1 MKPLR
6 FRMGQKILVNTQLP
20 ERVLVIFSGKVRL
33 VGIEPNTNKPVS
45 LQILESGAILGWISL
60 LRDIPCETALA
71 SEETICFFLPA
82 ADFHDLL
89 HQHPAVAAVFATPHR
104 SEIFDLIARYFQH
117 QNIVLPKGR
126 TLSQLS
132 ERVWQDAI
140 ITHELPESLTTERFW
155 FDTQATANLGIPLR
169 LDSRSNP
176 HNSQPTSHTP
186 HPQRLIGLSAHLLNV
201 AEAIDDTWAET
212 TATSAVLVEYAPEL
226 DLQITNTDFTVPPSQ
241 IAIAYS
247 DGKFPAVKGEGV
259 REGILACFQMISLY
273 LGIKYR
279 RETVQRIVDL
289 QLERNNRT
297 SLQLCAAIAEV
308 LGLMGRLMDI
318 PANQIC
324 RIKNPAIIAWEDSF
338 AVIYQVNDKEVV
350 LGTPQTG
357 VEKIKLD
364 RFIALLEGG
373 ARGVGGRVWGVG
385 KQPRPN
391 TLGLD
396 ETSAPTPHTPHPTP
410 TQQGNGEASIQVL
423 LLLET
428 KNVQR
433 QKFDLAWFIPYL
445 KPESKVLVEVLIA
458 SFFVQ
463 ILGLANPLLVQV
475 IIDRVLG
482 QNSAPTLAIFGILLI
497 VVALFENILTS
508 IRTIAFANATNR
520 IDLNLAAKI
529 IDHLFH
535 LPLSYFD
542 RRAVGEL
549 STRIAEI
556 DKIRQFFTSTALS
569 TILDA
574 VFSVMYV
581 GVMLLYSPFLT
592 AVALST
598 LPLFVLL
605 SLIVS
610 PIVRRQLRIK
620 AECNAQNQS
629 YLVEALGGIYTVK
642 AQSMERRS
650 RNQWQTFYDRY
661 VAASFNSIITYTLAG
676 STSNFL
682 NQLSSVLVLWV
693 GASLVLD
700 SKLTLGQLIAFRIIA
715 GYVTGPLLR
724 LLTIWQN
731 FQETA
736 LSIERL
742 SDIVDSPLEVEEENR
757 FNIPM
762 PLIQGKVVYE
772 DLTFQFTS
780 HGRPQLNRI
789 NLTFEAGS
797 FVGIVGQSGS
807 GKSTLMKMLPRL
819 YDPTQGR
826 ITIDKYDIAKVE
838 LYSLREQIGIV
849 SQDPLLFEGT
859 VQENIA
865 INYPDATTEE
875 IINAAKIAVAHDFIM
890 SLPNGYNTRVGER
903 GSNLSGGQKQRLA
916 IARTIL
922 QRPRLLILD
931 EATSALDY
939 DTERQVCNNLVQNF
953 RGITIF
959 CITHRLRTVQ
969 SADRILVMDKGI
981 VAEVG
986 THAELTEQK
995 GLYYC
1000 LSHEQAATT
1009 DSN

>member
-1 MKPLR
+1 MLEQQTLTPTDIQTFLEHISPFDRLSPTDLQHWVGKMKPLR
-6 FRMGQKILVNTQLP
+6 FRMGQKILINSQLP
-20 ERVLVIFSGKVRL
+20 NHLLVIYSGKVRL
-33 VGIEPNTNKPVS
+33 VGIEPSTSKPVS
-45 LQILESGAILGWISL
+45 LEVSEPGALLGGISL
-60 LRDIPCETALA
+60 LRHIPCETALA
-71 SEETICFFLPA
+71 SEETVCFVLPA
-82 ADFHDLL
+82 NDFNDLIDR
-89 HQHPAVAAVFATPHR
+89 HPELTEFFDIPHK
-104 SEIFDLIARYFQH
+104 SEVFDLITHYFQH
-117 QNIVLPKGR
+117 QNLALPKGKA
-126 TLSQLS
+126 LAQLT
-132 ERVWQDAI
+132 ERVWQDAVH
-140 ITHELPESLTTERFW
+140 TRSLPNSLVTERFW
-155 FDTQATANLGIPLR
+155 FDSLVPVPEFGTPIH
-169 LDSRSNP
+169 LDRP
-176 HNSQPTSHTP
+176 APIVLP
-186 HPQRLIGLSAHLLNV
+186 ARLIGLSADLLNV
-201 AEAIDDTWAET
+201 IDAFDDKWSE
-212 TATSAVLVEYAPEL
+212 TSAVSAILVDYAPEL
-226 DLQITNTDFTVPPSQ
+226 DFQITNSEFATPPSQ
-241 IAIAYS
+241 IAITYS
-247 DGKFPAVKGEGV
+247 DGKFPAVLGEGV
-259 REGILACFQMISLY
+259 REGILACFQMVSLY

-279 RETVQRIVDL
+279 RETVQRLIDM
-289 QLERNNRT
+289 QLERNNRAT
-297 SLQLCAAIAEV
+297 LQLCAAIAEV
-308 LGLMGRLMDI
+308 LGLMGRMMDI
-318 PANQIC
+318 PANQIS

-338 AVIYQVNDKEVV
+338 AVIYQVNDREVV
-350 LGTPQTG
+350 LGTPQAG
-357 VEKIKLD
+357 VEKIKID
-364 RFIALLEGG
+364 RFISLLGD
-373 ARGVGGRVWGVG
+373 A
-385 KQPRPN
+385 Q
-391 TLGLD
+391 
-396 ETSAPTPHTPHPTP
+396 TSV
-410 TQQGNGEASIQVL
+410 QVL

-428 KNVQR
+428 KNIQR

-463 ILGLANPLLVQV
+463 LLGLANPLLVQV

-549 STRIAEI
+549 STRIVEI
-556 DKIRQFFTSTALS
+556 DKIRQFFTSTALT

-574 VFSVMYV
+574 VFSVMYI

-605 SLIVS
+605 SFIVS

-629 YLVEALGGIYTVK
+629 YLVEALSGIYTVK

-650 RNQWQTFYDRY
+650 RNQWQSFYDRY
-661 VAASFNSIITYTLAG
+661 VAASFNSVITYTLAG
-676 STSNFL
+676 SSSNFL
-682 NQLSSVLVLWV
+682 NQVSSILVLWV

-772 DLTFQFTS
+772 DLVFQFTS

-819 YDPTQGR
+819 YDPNGGR
-826 ITIDKYDIAKVE
+826 ITIDNYDIAKVE

-939 DTERQVCNNLVQNF
+939 DTERQVCNNLVHNF

-959 CITHRLRTVQ
+959 CITHRLRTVK

-986 THAELTEQK
+986 THAELTQQK
-995 GLYYC
+995 GIYYC

>member
-1 MKPLR
+1 MLEQTQQTLTPTDIQVFLKHIAPFDRLSPTDLQFWVGKMKPLR
-6 FRMGQKILVNTQLP
+6 FRMGQKILINSQLP
-20 ERVLVIFSGKVRL
+20 NHLLVIYSGKVRL
-33 VGIEPNTNKPVS
+33 IGIEPNTSKPVS
-45 LQILESGAILGWISL
+45 LEVLEPGTLLGAISL
-60 LRDIPCETALA
+60 IRNIPCETALA
-71 SEETICFFLPA
+71 SEETVCFVLPA
-82 ADFHDLL
+82 ADFHDAIER
-89 HQHPAVAAVFATPHR
+89 HPDLAALFDTPHR
-104 SEIFDLIARYFQH
+104 SEVFDLITRYFQH
-117 QNIVLPKGR
+117 QNLVLPKGKA
-126 TLSQLS
+126 LAQLT
-132 ERVWQDAI
+132 ERVWQDAV
-140 ITHELPESLTTERFW
+140 HARSLPNSLATERFW
-155 FDTQATANLGIPLR
+155 FDSLVPALEFGTPIH
-169 LDSRSNP
+169 LDCP
-176 HNSQPTSHTP
+176 APIVLP
-186 HPQRLIGLSAHLLNV
+186 ARLIGLSAHLLN
-201 AEAIDDTWAET
+201 ATDAFDDTWSE
-212 TATSAVLVEYAPEL
+212 TSAASAIFVDYAPEL
-226 DLQITNTDFTVPPSQ
+226 DFQVTNSEFATPPSQ
-241 IAIAYS
+241 LAVAYS
-247 DGKFPAVKGEGV
+247 DGKYPAVLGEGV

-279 RETVQRIVDL
+279 RETVQRIVDM
-289 QLERNNRT
+289 QLERNNRAT
-297 SLQLCAAIAEV
+297 LQLCAAIAEV

-324 RIKNPAIIAWEDSF
+324 RIKNPAMIAWEDSF
-338 AVIYQVNDKEVV
+338 AVIYQVNDKEIV

-357 VEKIKLD
+357 VEKIKIE
-364 RFIALLEGG
+364 RFISLLGD
-373 ARGVGGRVWGVG
+373 A
-385 KQPRPN
+385 Q
-391 TLGLD
+391 T
-396 ETSAPTPHTPHPTP
+396 
-410 TQQGNGEASIQVL
+410 SIQVL

-428 KNVQR
+428 KNIQR

-463 ILGLANPLLVQV
+463 LLGLANPLLVQV

-549 STRIAEI
+549 STRIVEI
-556 DKIRQFFTSTALS
+556 DKIRQFFTSTALT

-574 VFSVMYV
+574 VFSVMYI

-598 LPLFVLL
+598 LPLFVIL
-605 SLIVS
+605 SFIVS
-610 PIVRRQLRIK
+610 PIVRRQLRVK

-629 YLVEALGGIYTVK
+629 YLVEALSGIYTVK

-682 NQLSSVLVLWV
+682 NQLSSVLVLWM

-797 FVGIVGQSGS
+797 FIGIVGQSGS
-807 GKSTLMKMLPRL
+807 GKSTLMKLLPRL

-826 ITIDKYDIAKVE
+826 ITIDNYDIAKVE

-859 VQENIA
+859 VQDNIG

-969 SADRILVMDKGI
+969 NADRILVMDKGI

-986 THAELTEQK
+986 THAELTAQK

-1000 LSHEQAATT
+1000 LSHEQAAST

>member
-1 MKPLR
+1 MSDQQSLTQADIQAFLERIAPFDRLSLTDLQLWIGKLKLLR
-6 FRMGQKILVNTQLP
+6 FRMGQKILLHTQLP
-20 ERVLVIFSGKVRL
+20 DRVLVIYSGKVRL
-33 VGIEPNTNKPVS
+33 IGVESSTSKPVS
-45 LQILESGAILGWISL
+45 LQVLEPGALLGGIGL
-60 LRDIPCETALA
+60 IRNMPCETALA
-71 SEETICFFLPA
+71 SEETVCFVLPA
-82 ADFHDLL
+82 SDFNDLIER
-89 HQHPAVAAVFATPHR
+89 HPDITKVFDTPHR
-104 SEIFDLIARYFQH
+104 AEVFDLITHHFQH
-117 QNIVLPKGR
+117 QNLVLPKGKA
-126 TLSQLS
+126 LAQLTD
-132 ERVWQDAI
+132 RVWQDAI
-140 ITHELPESLTTERFW
+140 HARSLPNSLATERFW
-155 FDTQATANLGIPLR
+155 FDSLAPIPEFGTPIR
-169 LDSRSNP
+169 LDRP
-176 HNSQPTSHTP
+176 APIILP
-186 HPQRLIGLSAHLLNV
+186 ARLIGLSAHLLNV
-201 AEAIDDTWAET
+201 TDAFDDTWSE
-212 TATSAVLVEYAPEL
+212 TSAISAIFVDYAPEL
-226 DLQITNTDFTVPPSQ
+226 DFQVTNSEFAIPPSQ
-241 IAIAYS
+241 IAVAYS
-247 DGKFPAVKGEGV
+247 DGKFPSVRATGV
-259 REGILACFQMISLY
+259 RDSILACFQMLSLY

-279 RETVQRIVDL
+279 RETVQRLVDL
-289 QLERNNRT
+289 QLSRNNQV

-308 LGLMGRLMDI
+308 LGLMGRTMDM
-318 PANQIC
+318 PATQIC

-338 AVIYQVNDKEVV
+338 AVIYQVNEREIV
-350 LGTPQTG
+350 LGTPQAG
-357 VEKIKLD
+357 VEKLKFE
-364 RFIALLEGG
+364 RFVAMMG
-373 ARGVGGRVWGVG
+373 
-385 KQPRPN
+385 
-391 TLGLD
+391 D
-396 ETSAPTPHTPHPTP
+396 TPV
-410 TQQGNGEASIQVL
+410 QVL
-423 LLLET
+423 LLQET
-428 KNVQR
+428 KNIQR
-433 QKFDLAWFIPYL
+433 QKFDLAWFIPFL

-482 QNSAPTLAIFGILLI
+482 QNSAPTLAIFGVLLI

-520 IDLNLAAKI
+520 IDLALAAKI

-556 DKIRQFFTSTALS
+556 DKIRQFFTSTALT

-574 VFSVMYV
+574 VFSVMYI

-605 SLIVS
+605 SFVVS
-610 PIVRRQLRIK
+610 PIVRRQLRTK

-661 VAASFNSIITYTLAG
+661 VAASFNSTITYTLAG
-676 STSNFL
+676 SSSNFL
-682 NQLSSVLVLWV
+682 NQLSSLLVLWV

-700 SKLTLGQLIAFRIIA
+700 SKLTLGQMIAFRIIA

-762 PLIQGKVVYE
+762 PLIEGKVVYE

-789 NLTFEAGS
+789 NLTFAAGD

-807 GKSTLMKMLPRL
+807 GKSTLMKLLPRL
-819 YDPTQGR
+819 YEPTQGR
-826 ITIDKYDIAKVE
+826 ITIDNYDISKVE

-859 VQENIA
+859 VQDNIA

-875 IINAAKIAVAHDFIM
+875 IIAAAKIAVAHDFIM
-890 SLPNGYNTRVGER
+890 NLPNGYNTRVGER

-939 DTERQVCNNLVQNF
+939 DTERQVCNNLVNNF

-969 SADRILVMDKGI
+969 NADRILVMDKGI

-986 THAELTEQK
+986 THAELTTQK

-1000 LSHEQAATT
+1000 LSHEQSATT

>member
-1 MKPLR
+1 MNDQQTLTQSDIQTFLERIAPFDRLSPIDLQSWVAKMKPLR
-6 FRMGQKILVNTQLP
+6 FRMGQKILINSQLP
-20 ERVLVIFSGKVRL
+20 KHILVVYSGKVRL
-33 VGIEPNTNKPVS
+33 IGIESGTSKPVS
-45 LQILESGAILGWISL
+45 LQVLEPGALLGGISL
-60 LRDIPCETALA
+60 VRNIPCETALA
-71 SEETICFFLPA
+71 SEETVCFVLPA
-82 ADFHDLL
+82 ADFEELLERHADLTE
-89 HQHPAVAAVFATPHR
+89 FFDTPHR
-104 SEIFDLIARYFQH
+104 SEVFDLIIHHFQH
-117 QNIVLPKGR
+117 QNLALPKGKALAR
-126 TLSQLS
+126 LT

-140 ITHELPESLTTERFW
+140 HARSLPNSLATERFW
-155 FDTQATANLGIPLR
+155 FDSLVSAPEFGTPIH
-169 LDSRSNP
+169 LDCP
-176 HNSQPTSHTP
+176 APIVLP
-186 HPQRLIGLSAHLLNV
+186 ARLIGLSAHFLNV
-201 AEAIDDTWAET
+201 TDAFDDEWSE
-212 TATSAVLVEYAPEL
+212 TSAVSAILVDYAPEL
-226 DLQITNTDFTVPPSQ
+226 DFQVTNSEFATPQSQ

-247 DGKFPAVKGEGV
+247 DGKFPTILGEGI
-259 REGILACFQMISLY
+259 REGILACFQMVSLY

-279 RETVQRIVDL
+279 RETVQRIVDM
-289 QLERNNRT
+289 QLERNNRVT
-297 SLQLCAAIAEV
+297 LQLCAAIAEV

-324 RIKNPAIIAWEDSF
+324 RIKNPAMIAWEDSF
-338 AVIYQVNDKEVV
+338 AVIYQVNDKEIV
-350 LGTPQTG
+350 LGTPQSG
-357 VEKIKLD
+357 VEKIKIE
-364 RFIALLEGG
+364 RFISLLGD
-373 ARGVGGRVWGVG
+373 A
-385 KQPRPN
+385 Q
-391 TLGLD
+391 
-396 ETSAPTPHTPHPTP
+396 
-410 TQQGNGEASIQVL
+410 TQVQVL

-463 ILGLANPLLVQV
+463 LLGLANPLLVQV

-549 STRIAEI
+549 STRIVEI
-556 DKIRQFFTSTALS
+556 DKIRQFFTSTALT

-574 VFSVMYV
+574 VFSVMYI

-598 LPLFVLL
+598 LPLFVIL
-605 SLIVS
+605 SFIVS
-610 PIVRRQLRIK
+610 PIVRRQLRVK

-629 YLVEALGGIYTVK
+629 YLVEALSGIYTVK

-676 STSNFL
+676 SSSNFL

-772 DLTFQFTS
+772 DLLFQFTS

-819 YDPTQGR
+819 YDPNQGR
-826 ITIDKYDIAKVE
+826 ITIDNYDIAKVE

-953 RGITIF
+953 QGITIF

-986 THAELTEQK
+986 THAELTQQK

-1009 DSN
+1009 ESN

>member
-1 MKPLR
+1 MSDQQTLTHEDIQTCLERIAPFDRLSPTDLQVWIAKMKPLR
-6 FRMGQKILVNTQLP
+6 FKMGQKILINSQLP
-20 ERVLVIFSGKVRL
+20 KYLSVIYSGKVRL
-33 VGIEPNTNKPVS
+33 IGIEAVTSKPVS
-45 LQILESGAILGWISL
+45 LQVLEPGAILGGISL
-60 LRDIPCETALA
+60 IRDIPCETALA
-71 SEETICFFLPA
+71 SEETVCFVLPA
-82 ADFHDLL
+82 DDFHDLL
-89 HQHPAVAAVFATPHR
+89 NRHPDLAEAFDLPHR
-104 SEIFDLIARYFQH
+104 SEVFDLITAYFQH
-117 QNIVLPKGR
+117 QNLVLPKGKA
-126 TLSQLS
+126 LAQLT
-132 ERVWQDAI
+132 ERVWQDAV
-140 ITHELPESLTTERFW
+140 HSRSLPNSLATERFW
-155 FDTQATANLGIPLR
+155 FDSLVPAPEFGTPIR
-169 LDSRSNP
+169 LDRP
-176 HNSQPTSHTP
+176 APLVLP
-186 HPQRLIGLSAHLLNV
+186 ARLIGLSANLLN
-201 AEAIDDTWAET
+201 ITDLFDDTWSE
-212 TATSAVLVEYAPEL
+212 TSAVSAIFVDFAPEL
-226 DLQITNTDFTVPPSQ
+226 DFQVTHSDFAIPPSQ
-241 IAIAYS
+241 LAVVTYQ
-247 DGKFPAVKGEGV
+247 DGKFPSVLGQGV

-279 RETVQRIVDL
+279 RETVQRIVDM
-289 QLERNNRT
+289 QLERNNRAT
-297 SLQLCAAIAEV
+297 LQLCAAIAEV

-324 RIKNPAIIAWEDSF
+324 RIQNPAIIAWEDSF

-350 LGTPQTG
+350 LGTPQSG
-357 VEKIKLD
+357 VEKMKID
-364 RFIALLEGG
+364 RFISLLGD
-373 ARGVGGRVWGVG
+373 A
-385 KQPRPN
+385 
-391 TLGLD
+391 
-396 ETSAPTPHTPHPTP
+396 HTP
-410 TQQGNGEASIQVL
+410 IKVL

-445 KPESKVLVEVLIA
+445 KPESKVLVEVLVA

-463 ILGLANPLLVQV
+463 LLGLANPLLVQV

-520 IDLNLAAKI
+520 IDLNLAARI

-549 STRIAEI
+549 STRIVEI
-556 DKIRQFFTSTALS
+556 DKIRQFFTSTALT

-574 VFSVMYV
+574 VFSVMYI

-598 LPLFVLL
+598 LPFFVIL
-605 SLIVS
+605 SFIVS
-610 PIVRRQLRIK
+610 PIVRRQLRVK

-629 YLVEALGGIYTVK
+629 YLVEALSGIYTVK

-772 DLTFQFTS
+772 DLVFQFTS

-819 YDPTQGR
+819 YDPNQGR
-826 ITIDKYDIAKVE
+826 IMIDNYDIAKVE

-859 VQENIA
+859 VQDNIA

-939 DTERQVCNNLVQNF
+939 DTERQVCNNLVHNF

-969 SADRILVMDKGI
+969 NADRILVMDKGI

-986 THAELTEQK
+986 THAELTQQK

-1009 DSN
+1009 ES

>member
-1 MKPLR
+1 MNDQQTLTQSDIQTFLERIAPFDRFSPTDLQSWVAKMKPLR
-6 FRMGQKILVNTQLP
+6 FRMGQKILINSQLP
-20 ERVLVIFSGKVRL
+20 KHILVVYSGKVRL
-33 VGIEPNTNKPVS
+33 IGIESGTSKPVS
-45 LQILESGAILGWISL
+45 LQVLEPGALLGGISL
-60 LRDIPCETALA
+60 VRNIPCETALA
-71 SEETICFFLPA
+71 SEETVCFVLPA
-82 ADFHDLL
+82 ADFEELLERHPDLTE
-89 HQHPAVAAVFATPHR
+89 FFDTPHR
-104 SEIFDLIARYFQH
+104 AEVFDLIIHHFQH
-117 QNIVLPKGR
+117 QNLALPKGKALAR
-126 TLSQLS
+126 LT

-140 ITHELPESLTTERFW
+140 HARSLPNSLATERFW
-155 FDTQATANLGIPLR
+155 FDSLVSAPEFGTPIH
-169 LDSRSNP
+169 LDYP
-176 HNSQPTSHTP
+176 APIVLP
-186 HPQRLIGLSAHLLNV
+186 ARLIGLSAHFLNV
-201 AEAIDDTWAET
+201 TDAFDDEWSE
-212 TATSAVLVEYAPEL
+212 TSAVSAILVDYAPEL
-226 DLQITNTDFTVPPSQ
+226 DFQVTNSEFATPQSQ

-247 DGKFPAVKGEGV
+247 DGKFPTVLGEGI
-259 REGILACFQMISLY
+259 REGILACFQMVSLY

-279 RETVQRIVDL
+279 RETVQRIVDM
-289 QLERNNRT
+289 QLERNNRVT
-297 SLQLCAAIAEV
+297 LQLCAAIAEV

-324 RIKNPAIIAWEDSF
+324 RIKNPAMIAWEDSF
-338 AVIYQVNDKEVV
+338 AVIYQVNDKEIV
-350 LGTPQTG
+350 LGTPQSG
-357 VEKIKLD
+357 VEKIKIE
-364 RFIALLEGG
+364 RFISLLGD
-373 ARGVGGRVWGVG
+373 A
-385 KQPRPN
+385 Q
-391 TLGLD
+391 
-396 ETSAPTPHTPHPTP
+396 
-410 TQQGNGEASIQVL
+410 TQVQVL

-463 ILGLANPLLVQV
+463 LLGLANPLLVQV

-549 STRIAEI
+549 STRIVEI
-556 DKIRQFFTSTALS
+556 DKIRQFFTSTALT

-574 VFSVMYV
+574 VFSVMYI

-598 LPLFVLL
+598 LPLFVIL
-605 SLIVS
+605 SFIVS
-610 PIVRRQLRIK
+610 PIVRRQLRVK

-629 YLVEALGGIYTVK
+629 YLVEALSGIYTVK

-676 STSNFL
+676 SSSNFL
-682 NQLSSVLVLWV
+682 NQVSSILVLWV

-742 SDIVDSPLEVEEENR
+742 SDIVDSPLEVEEDNR

-772 DLTFQFTS
+772 DLLFQFTS

-819 YDPTQGR
+819 YDPNQGR
-826 ITIDKYDIAKVE
+826 ITIDNYDIAKVE

-953 RGITIF
+953 QGITIF

-986 THAELTEQK
+986 THAELTQQK

-1009 DSN
+1009 ESN

>member
-1 MKPLR
+1 MSDQQTLTHTDIQIFLEHIAPFDRLSPTDLQHWVGKMKPLR
-6 FRMGQKILVNTQLP
+6 FRMGQKILINTQLP
-20 ERVLVIFSGKVRL
+20 NHILVIYSGKVRL
-33 VGIEPNTNKPVS
+33 IGIESSTSKPAS
-45 LQILESGAILGWISL
+45 LQVLEPGALLGGISL
-60 LRDIPCETALA
+60 IRNIPCETALA
-71 SEETICFFLPA
+71 SEETVCFVLPA
-82 ADFHDLL
+82 ADFHDLIER
-89 HQHPAVAAVFATPHR
+89 HPDLTDVFDTPHR
-104 SEIFDLIARYFQH
+104 SEVFDLITRYFQH
-117 QNIVLPKGR
+117 QNLALPKGNA
-126 TLSQLS
+126 LAQLT
-132 ERVWQDAI
+132 ERVWQDAV
-140 ITHELPESLTTERFW
+140 HARSLPNSLVTERFW
-155 FDTQATANLGIPLR
+155 FDSLVPTPELGTPIH
-169 LDSRSNP
+169 LDRP
-176 HNSQPTSHTP
+176 APIVLP
-186 HPQRLIGLSAHLLNV
+186 ARLIGLSAHLLNV
-201 AEAIDDTWAET
+201 TNALDDTWAET
-212 TATSAVLVEYAPEL
+212 SAKSAILVDYAPEL
-226 DLQITNTDFTVPPSQ
+226 DFQVTNSEFATPPSQ
-241 IAIAYS
+241 LAVAYS
-247 DGKFPAVKGEGV
+247 DGKFPVVLGEGV

-279 RETVQRIVDL
+279 RETVQRIVDM
-289 QLERNNRT
+289 QLERNNRAT
-297 SLQLCAAIAEV
+297 LQLCAAIAEV

-338 AVIYQVNDKEVV
+338 AVIYQVNDREVV
-350 LGTPQTG
+350 LGTPQAG
-357 VEKIKLD
+357 VEKIKID
-364 RFIALLEGG
+364 RFISLLGD
-373 ARGVGGRVWGVG
+373 A
-385 KQPRPN
+385 Q
-391 TLGLD
+391 
-396 ETSAPTPHTPHPTP
+396 TP
-410 TQQGNGEASIQVL
+410 IQVL

-428 KNVQR
+428 KNIQR

-445 KPESKVLVEVLIA
+445 KPESKVLVEVLVA

-463 ILGLANPLLVQV
+463 LLGLANPLLVQV

-497 VVALFENILTS
+497 VVAFFENILTS

-549 STRIAEI
+549 STRIVEI
-556 DKIRQFFTSTALS
+556 DKIRQFFTSTALT

-574 VFSVMYV
+574 VFSVMYI

-598 LPLFVLL
+598 LPLFVIL
-605 SLIVS
+605 SFIVS
-610 PIVRRQLRIK
+610 PIVRRQLRVK

-629 YLVEALGGIYTVK
+629 YLVEALSGIYTVK

-676 STSNFL
+676 SSSNFL
-682 NQLSSVLVLWV
+682 NQVSSILVLWV

-742 SDIVDSPLEVEEENR
+742 SDIVDSPLEVEEDNR

-772 DLTFQFTS
+772 DLLFQFTS

-819 YDPTQGR
+819 YDPNQGR
-826 ITIDKYDIAKVE
+826 ITIDNYDIAKVE

-939 DTERQVCNNLVQNF
+939 DTERQVCNNLVHNF

-986 THAELTEQK
+986 THEELTRSRR
-995 GLYYC
+995 GC
-1000 LSHEQAATT
+1000 IIV
-1009 DSN
+1009 

>member
-1 MKPLR
+1 MSEQQSTIDSTDIYSFLHNVAPFSLLSESELETWIGKMKPLK
-6 FRMGQKILVNTQLP
+6 FRMGQKILVHTQLP
-20 ERVLVIFSGKVRL
+20 KHLSIVFTGKVRL
-33 VGIEPNTNKPVS
+33 VGIEPASSKPVS
-45 LQILESGAILGWISL
+45 LQILEPGGILGGIGL
-60 LRDIPCETALA
+60 VRDLPCETALA
-71 SEETICFFLPA
+71 SEETLCFILPA
-82 ADFHDLL
+82 ADFTELRHR
-89 HQHPAVAAVFATPHR
+89 HPEIAEFFSHPHR
-104 SEIFDLIARYFQH
+104 SEIFDLVTHYFQH
-117 QNIVLPKGR
+117 QNLTLPKGKA
-126 TLSQLS
+126 LAQLV
-132 ERVWQDAI
+132 ERVWEDAI
-140 ITHELPESLTTERFW
+140 VRTELPDSLATERFW
-155 FDTQATANLGIPLR
+155 FDSRAGNKHLGIPLR
-169 LDSRSNP
+169 LDE
-176 HNSQPTSHTP
+176 SHDTADEDR
-186 HPQRLIGLSAHLLNV
+186 RLIGLSAHLLILT
-201 AEAIDDTWAET
+201 EALGDDTWAET
-212 TATSAVLVEYAPEL
+212 SAISAIMVDYAPEL
-226 DLQITNTDFTVPPSQ
+226 DFPVTTSEFAIAPSQ
-241 IAIAYS
+241 IAVEYQ
-247 DGKFPAVKGEGV
+247 DGKFPSVKGEGT
-259 REGILACFQMISLY
+259 RNGILACFQMLSLY

-279 RETVQRIVDL
+279 RETVQRLVDM
-289 QLERNNRT
+289 QLDRNSKAT
-297 SLQLCAAIAEV
+297 IHLCAAIAEV
-308 LGLMGRLMDI
+308 LGLMGRLMDVP
-318 PANQIC
+318 PAQIA
-324 RIKNPAIIAWEDSF
+324 RIKNPAIIAWEDSY
-338 AVIYQVNDKEVV
+338 AVIYQVNEKEIV

-357 VEKIKLD
+357 VERIKFD
-364 RFIALLEGG
+364 RFVSLISS
-373 ARGVGGRVWGVG
+373 
-385 KQPRPN
+385 Q
-391 TLGLD
+391 
-396 ETSAPTPHTPHPTP
+396 SFSPTPDTRHPTP
-410 TQQGNGEASIQVL
+410 DTIQVL
-423 LLLET
+423 LLQET

-433 QKFDLAWFIPYL
+433 HKFDLAWFIPFV
-445 KPESKVLVEVLIA
+445 KPESKVLIEVLVA

-463 ILGLANPLLVQV
+463 VLGLANPLLVQV

-482 QNSAPTLAIFGILLI
+482 QNSQPTLMIFGILLI
-497 VVALFENILTS
+497 VVSFFENILTS

-529 IDHLFH
+529 IDHLFY

-549 STRIAEI
+549 STRIVEL
-556 DKIRQFFTSTALS
+556 DKIRQFFTSTALT

-574 VFSVMYV
+574 VFSLMYI

-605 SLIVS
+605 SIIVT
-610 PIVRRQLRIK
+610 PIVRRQLREK

-629 YLVEALGGIYTVK
+629 YLVEALSGIYTVK

-650 RNQWQTFYDRY
+650 RNQWQSFYDRY
-661 VAASFNSIITYTLAG
+661 VAASFNSIITHTLAG

-682 NQLSSVLVLWV
+682 NQVSSILVLWV
-693 GASLVLD
+693 GATLVLD

-742 SDIVDSPLEVEEENR
+742 SDIVDAPLEVEAENR

-762 PLIQGKVVYE
+762 PLITGKVTYE
-772 DLTFQFTS
+772 DLSFQFS
-780 HGRPQLNRI
+780 NNGRPQLNRV

-819 YDPTQGR
+819 YEPTQGR
-826 ITIDKYDIAKVE
+826 IAIDNYDIAKVE

-849 SQDPLLFEGT
+849 SQEPLLFEGT

-939 DTERQVCNNLVQNF
+939 DTERQVCNNLTHNF

-969 SADRILVMDKGI
+969 TADRILVMDKGI

-986 THAELTEQK
+986 SHQELMGQR
-995 GLYYC
+995 GIYYC
-1000 LSHEQAATT
+1000 LSNEQANSTEGG
-1009 DSN
+1009 

>member
-6 FRMGQKILVNTQLP
+6 FKMGQKILINTQLP
-20 ERVLVIFSGKVRL
+20 KHILIIYSGKVRL
-33 VGIEPNTNKPVS
+33 IGIEASSSKPVS
-45 LQILESGAILGWISL
+45 VQVLEPGALLGGIGIL
-60 LRDIPCETALA
+60 RNIPCETALA
-71 SEETICFFLPA
+71 SEETICFVLPA
-82 ADFHDLL
+82 TDFDAALDR
-89 HQHPAVAAVFATPHR
+89 HPELTEFFDTPHKA
-104 SEIFDLIARYFQH
+104 EVFDLITHYFQH
-117 QNIVLPKGR
+117 QNLVLPKGR
-126 TLSQLS
+126 ALAQLTD
-132 ERVWQDAI
+132 RVWQDAVH
-140 ITHELPESLTTERFW
+140 TRSLPNSLATERFW
-155 FDTQATANLGIPLR
+155 FDSLVPTPEFGTPIHLDRPAPLV
-169 LDSRSNP
+169 LP
-176 HNSQPTSHTP
+176 A
-186 HPQRLIGLSAHLLNV
+186 RLIGLSAHLLNV
-201 AEAIDDTWAET
+201 SGAIDDTWAET
-212 TATSAVLVEYAPEL
+212 SATSAVLVEYAPEL

-241 IAIAYS
+241 LAVAYS

-259 REGILACFQMISLY
+259 RDSILACFQMISLY

-279 RETVQRIVDL
+279 RETVQRIVDM
-289 QLERNNRT
+289 QLERNNRA

-308 LGLMGRLMDI
+308 LGLMGRTIDI
-318 PANQIC
+318 PASQMC
-324 RIKNPAIIAWEDSF
+324 RINNPAIIAWEDSY
-338 AVIYQVNDKEVV
+338 AVIYKIDAQQVV
-350 LGTPQTG
+350 LGTPQSG
-357 VEKIKLD
+357 NVEKLRLD
-364 RFIALLEGG
+364 RFIHLLGD
-373 ARGVGGRVWGVG
+373 
-385 KQPRPN
+385 PN
-391 TLGLD
+391 T
-396 ETSAPTPHTPHPTP
+396 PVP
-410 TQQGNGEASIQVL
+410 VL
-423 LLLET
+423 LLQET

-445 KPESKVLVEVLIA
+445 KPESKVLAEVLIA

-574 VFSVMYV
+574 VFSVMYI

-598 LPLFVLL
+598 LPLFVIL
-605 SLIVS
+605 SSIVS

-762 PLIQGKVVYE
+762 PLIEGKVVYE

-939 DTERQVCNNLVQNF
+939 DTERQVCNNLVHNF

-1000 LSHEQAATT
+1000 LSHEQSATT

>member
-1 MKPLR
+1 
-6 FRMGQKILVNTQLP
+6 MGQKILINSQLP
-20 ERVLVIFSGKVRL
+20 NHLLVIYSGKVRL
-33 VGIEPNTNKPVS
+33 IGIEPNTSKPVS
-45 LQILESGAILGWISL
+45 LEVLEPGALLGGISL
-60 LRDIPCETALA
+60 IRNIPCETALA
-71 SEETICFFLPA
+71 SEETVCFVLPA
-82 ADFHDLL
+82 ADFNTLIERHPDIPDL
-89 HQHPAVAAVFATPHR
+89 FDTPHR
-104 SEIFDLIARYFQH
+104 AEIFDLITHYFQH
-117 QNIVLPKGR
+117 QNLVLPKGR
-126 TLSQLS
+126 ALTQLT
-132 ERVWQDAI
+132 EHVWQDA
-140 ITHELPESLTTERFW
+140 THARSLPNSLATERFW
-155 FDTQATANLGIPLR
+155 FDSLVPTPEFGTPIR
-169 LDSRSNP
+169 LDCP
-176 HNSQPTSHTP
+176 APIVLP
-186 HPQRLIGLSAHLLNV
+186 ARLIGLSAHLLNV
-201 AEAIDDTWAET
+201 TDAFDDTWSE
-212 TATSAVLVEYAPEL
+212 TSAISAIFVDYAPEL
-226 DLQITNTDFTVPPSQ
+226 DFQVTNSEFATPPSQ
-241 IAIAYS
+241 LAVEYS
-247 DGKFPAVKGEGV
+247 DGKFPSVLGVGV

-279 RETVQRIVDL
+279 RETVQRIVDM
-289 QLERNNRT
+289 QLERNNRAT
-297 SLQLCAAIAEV
+297 LQLCAAIAEV

-324 RIKNPAIIAWEDSF
+324 RIQNPAIIAWFDSF
-338 AVIYQVNDKEVV
+338 AVIYQVNDREVV
-350 LGTPQTG
+350 LGTPQAG
-357 VEKIKLD
+357 VEKIKIE
-364 RFIALLEGG
+364 RFISLLGD
-373 ARGVGGRVWGVG
+373 A
-385 KQPRPN
+385 Q
-391 TLGLD
+391 T
-396 ETSAPTPHTPHPTP
+396 
-410 TQQGNGEASIQVL
+410 SIQVL

-463 ILGLANPLLVQV
+463 LLGLANPLLVQV

-549 STRIAEI
+549 STRIVEI
-556 DKIRQFFTSTALS
+556 DKIRQFFTSTALT

-574 VFSVMYV
+574 VFSVMYI

-598 LPLFVLL
+598 LPLFVIL
-605 SLIVS
+605 SFIVS
-610 PIVRRQLRIK
+610 PIVRRQLRVK

-629 YLVEALGGIYTVK
+629 YLVEALSGIYTVK

-762 PLIQGKVVYE
+762 PIIQGKVVYE

-797 FVGIVGQSGS
+797 FIGIVGQSGS
-807 GKSTLMKMLPRL
+807 GKSTLMKLLPRL

-826 ITIDKYDIAKVE
+826 ITIDNYDIAKVE

-859 VQENIA
+859 VQDNIA

-969 SADRILVMDKGI
+969 NADRILVMDKGI

-986 THAELTEQK
+986 THAELTTQK

>member
-1 MKPLR
+1 MNNQASSITSSDIQTFLQSIAFFDQLSAPDLQACISKMKPLR
-6 FRMGQKILVNTQLP
+6 FRMGQKMLIKEQLP
-20 ERVLVIFSGKVRL
+20 SQVLIIFSGKVRL
-33 VGIEPNTNKPVS
+33 VGIEPSTGQPVS
-45 LQILESGAILGWISL
+45 LQVLEAGALLGWVSL
-60 LRDIPCETALA
+60 IRQIPCETALA
-71 SEETICFFLPA
+71 SEETICLVISA
-82 ADFHDLL
+82 AEFSHLL
-89 HQHPAVAAVFATPHR
+89 QQHPTAAAMFQAPQLAEV
-104 SEIFDLIARYFQH
+104 FDLITRYYQRQNLALPRNSDLGQLIH
-117 QNIVLPKGR
+117 QVWESAVVAEQLPDLLMIDR
-126 TLSQLS
+126 L
-132 ERVWQDAI
+132 
-140 ITHELPESLTTERFW
+140 W
-155 FDTQATANLGIPLR
+155 FDSKAEISSMGQPITTNPL
-169 LDSRSNP
+169 NP
-176 HNSQPTSHTP
+176 HR
-186 HPQRLIGLSAHLLNV
+186 RLVGLSTHSMTTSAAV
-201 AEAIDDTWAET
+201 DDSWAET
-212 TATSAVLVEYAPEL
+212 SAITAELVDYAPDL
-226 DLQITNTDFTVPPSQ
+226 DFQVTNTDFAVPTTHLNSNQ
-241 IAIAYS
+241 TQTS
-247 DGKFPAVKGEGV
+247 GKFPAVRGEGV
-259 REGILACFQMISLY
+259 RDGILACFQMLSMY

-279 RETVQRIVDL
+279 RETVQRLVDM
-289 QLERNNRT
+289 QLSRNNQA
-297 SLQLCAAIAEV
+297 SLQLCNAIADV
-308 LGLMGRLMDI
+308 LGLMGRLMEM
-318 PANQIC
+318 PAHQIC
-324 RIKNPAIIAWEDSF
+324 RIKNPAIIAWEDSY
-338 AVIYQVNDKEVV
+338 AVIYHANEQQVI
-350 LGTPQTG
+350 LGTPQAG
-357 VEKIKLD
+357 VQKLRFD
-364 RFIALLEGG
+364 RFIYL
-373 ARGVGGRVWGVG
+373 VGDSP
-385 KQPRPN
+385 Q
-391 TLGLD
+391 
-396 ETSAPTPHTPHPTP
+396 
-410 TQQGNGEASIQVL
+410 ASIQVL
-423 LLLET
+423 LLQET
-428 KNVQR
+428 KNIQH
-433 QKFDLAWFIPYL
+433 QKFGLSWLVPYL
-445 KPESKVLVEVLIA
+445 KPEIKVLVEVLIA

-497 VVALFENILTS
+497 VVAFFESILTS

-520 IDLNLAAKI
+520 IDLALAAKI

-556 DKIRQFFTSTALS
+556 DKIRQFFTSTALT

-574 VFSVMYV
+574 VFSVMYIV
-581 GVMLLYSPFLT
+581 VMLFYSPLLT
-592 AVALST
+592 GVALST
-598 LPLFVLL
+598 IPLFVIL
-605 SLIVS
+605 SVVVS
-610 PIVRRQLRIK
+610 PIVRRQLRVK
-620 AECNAQNQS
+620 AECNARNQS

-661 VAASFNSIITYTLAG
+661 VAASFNSTITFTLAG
-676 STSNFL
+676 SSSNFL
-682 NQLSSVLVLWV
+682 NQLSSLLVLWV

-700 SKLTLGQLIAFRIIA
+700 HQLTLGQLIAFRIIA

-742 SDIVDSPLEVEEENR
+742 SDIVDSPLEVEDENR

-762 PLIQGKVVYE
+762 PLIQGKVTYE
-772 DLTFQFTS
+772 DLTFQFTN
-780 HGRPQLNRI
+780 HGRPQLHRI
-789 NLTFEAGS
+789 NLTFEPGS

-807 GKSTLMKMLPRL
+807 GKSTLMKLLPRL
-819 YDPTQGR
+819 YEPTKGR
-826 ITIDKYDIAKVE
+826 ITIDNYDIGKVE

-875 IINAAKIAVAHDFIM
+875 IIQAAKIAVAHDFIM
-890 SLPNGYNTRVGER
+890 TLPNGYNTRVGER

-939 DTERQVCNNLVQNF
+939 DTERQVCHNLVNNF

-969 SADRILVMDKGI
+969 DADQILVMDKGM

-986 THAELTEQK
+986 THSELVQK
-995 GLYYC
+995 RGIYYC
-1000 LSHEQAATT
+1000 LSNDQSATT
-1009 DSN
+1009 DRN

>member
-1 MKPLR
+1 
-6 FRMGQKILVNTQLP
+6 
-20 ERVLVIFSGKVRL
+20 
-33 VGIEPNTNKPVS
+33 
-45 LQILESGAILGWISL
+45 
-60 LRDIPCETALA
+60 
-71 SEETICFFLPA
+71 
-82 ADFHDLL
+82 
-89 HQHPAVAAVFATPHR
+89 
-104 SEIFDLIARYFQH
+104 
-117 QNIVLPKGR
+117 
-126 TLSQLS
+126 
-132 ERVWQDAI
+132 
-140 ITHELPESLTTERFW
+140 
-155 FDTQATANLGIPLR
+155 
-169 LDSRSNP
+169 
-176 HNSQPTSHTP
+176 
-186 HPQRLIGLSAHLLNV
+186 
-201 AEAIDDTWAET
+201 
-212 TATSAVLVEYAPEL
+212 
-226 DLQITNTDFTVPPSQ
+226 
-241 IAIAYS
+241 
-247 DGKFPAVKGEGV
+247 
-259 REGILACFQMISLY
+259 
-273 LGIKYR
+273 
-279 RETVQRIVDL
+279 
-289 QLERNNRT
+289 
-297 SLQLCAAIAEV
+297 
-308 LGLMGRLMDI
+308 
-318 PANQIC
+318 
-324 RIKNPAIIAWEDSF
+324 
-338 AVIYQVNDKEVV
+338 
-350 LGTPQTG
+350 
-357 VEKIKLD
+357 
-364 RFIALLEGG
+364 
-373 ARGVGGRVWGVG
+373 
-385 KQPRPN
+385 
-391 TLGLD
+391 
-396 ETSAPTPHTPHPTP
+396 
-410 TQQGNGEASIQVL
+410 
-423 LLLET
+423 
-428 KNVQR
+428 
-433 QKFDLAWFIPYL
+433 
-445 KPESKVLVEVLIA
+445 
-458 SFFVQ
+458 
-463 ILGLANPLLVQV
+463 LGLANPLLVQV

-549 STRIAEI
+549 STRIVEI
-556 DKIRQFFTSTALS
+556 DKIRQFFTSTALT

-574 VFSVMYV
+574 VFSVMYI

-598 LPLFVLL
+598 LPLFVIL
-605 SLIVS
+605 SFIVS
-610 PIVRRQLRIK
+610 PIVRRQLRVK

-629 YLVEALGGIYTVK
+629 YLVEALSGIYTVK

-650 RNQWQTFYDRY
+650 RNQWQSFYDRY

-676 STSNFL
+676 SSSNFL
-682 NQLSSVLVLWV
+682 NQVSSILVLWV

-762 PLIQGKVVYE
+762 PIIQGKVVYE

-819 YDPTQGR
+819 YDPSQGR
-826 ITIDKYDIAKVE
+826 ITIDNYDIAKVE

-859 VQENIA
+859 VQDNIA

-939 DTERQVCNNLVQNF
+939 DTERQVCNNLVHNF

-969 SADRILVMDKGI
+969 NADRILVMDKGI

-986 THAELTEQK
+986 THAELTAQK

-1000 LSHEQAATT
+1000 LSHEQSATT

>member
-1 MKPLR
+1 MNDQQSTISPNDIQAFLQPIAPFDRLSPTQLQNLVGKMKPLR
-6 FRMGQKILVNTQLP
+6 FRMGQKILVDTQLP
-20 ERVLVIFSGKVRL
+20 SHILAIFTGKVRL
-33 VGIEPNTNKPVS
+33 IGIEPSTNKPVS
-45 LQILESGAILGWISL
+45 LQVLGAGAMLGWISL
-60 LRDIPCETALA
+60 IRDFPCETAIA
-71 SEETICFFLPA
+71 SEETVCFILSATDFADLRQQDPA
-82 ADFHDLL
+82 I
-89 HQHPAVAAVFATPHR
+89 AATFEIPHISEVFN
-104 SEIFDLIARYFQH
+104 LITHYFQH
-117 QNIVLPKGR
+117 QNLVLPRGND
-126 TLSQLS
+126 LCQLTD
-132 ERVWQDAI
+132 RVWQDAI
-140 ITHELPESLTTERFW
+140 VARALLDPLTTRLW
-155 FDTQATANLGIPLR
+155 FDSIAEQSTFGVPLSAHS
-169 LDSRSNP
+169 LDRS
-176 HNSQPTSHTP
+176 
-186 HPQRLIGLSAHLLNV
+186 QRLIGLSSDILTPT
-201 AEAIDDTWAET
+201 AIVDDGWAET
-212 TATSAVLVEYAPEL
+212 SAMNATLVEYAPDL
-226 DLQITNTDFTVPPSQ
+226 DFQVTNNEFAAPPSQ
-241 IAIAYS
+241 LAIEYN
-247 DGKFPAVKGEGV
+247 DGKFPVVRGTGV
-259 REGILACFQMISLY
+259 RDEILACFQMLSLY

-279 RETVQRIVDL
+279 RETVQRLVDM
-289 QLERNNRT
+289 QLSRNNQA

-308 LGLMGRLMDI
+308 LGLMGRMMDV

-324 RIKNPAIIAWEDSF
+324 RIKNPAMIAWEDSF
-338 AVIYQVNDKEVV
+338 AVIYQVNEQQII
-350 LGTPQTG
+350 LGTPKSG
-357 VEKIKLD
+357 VEKIKFD
-364 RFIALLEGG
+364 RFVSLMG
-373 ARGVGGRVWGVG
+373 
-385 KQPRPN
+385 
-391 TLGLD
+391 D
-396 ETSAPTPHTPHPTP
+396 TPV
-410 TQQGNGEASIQVL
+410 QVL
-423 LLLET
+423 LLQET
-428 KNVQR
+428 KNIQR

-445 KPESKVLVEVLIA
+445 KPESKVLIEVLVA

-463 ILGLANPLLVQV
+463 LLGLANPLLVQV

-520 IDLNLAAKI
+520 IDLALAAKI

-549 STRIAEI
+549 STRIVEI
-556 DKIRQFFTSTALS
+556 DKIRQFFTSTALT

-574 VFSVMYV
+574 VFSVMYI

-598 LPLFVLL
+598 LPLFVIL
-605 SLIVS
+605 SFIVS
-610 PIVRRQLRIK
+610 PIVRRQLRTK

-661 VAASFNSIITYTLAG
+661 VAASFNSTITYTLAG
-676 STSNFL
+676 SSSNFL
-682 NQLSSVLVLWV
+682 NQLSSLLVLWV

-700 SKLTLGQLIAFRIIA
+700 SKLTLGQMIAFRIIA

-742 SDIVDSPLEVEEENR
+742 SDIVDSPLEVEEANR

-762 PLIQGKVVYE
+762 PLIEGKVVYE

-789 NLTFEAGS
+789 NLTFAAGD

-807 GKSTLMKMLPRL
+807 GKSTLMKLLPRL
-819 YDPTQGR
+819 YEPTQGR
-826 ITIDKYDIAKVE
+826 ITIDNYDISKVE

-859 VQENIA
+859 VQDNIA

-875 IINAAKIAVAHDFIM
+875 IIAAAKIAVAHDFIM

-939 DTERQVCNNLVQNF
+939 DTERQVCNNLVNNF

-969 SADRILVMDKGI
+969 NADRILVMDKGI

-986 THAELTEQK
+986 THDELTQQR

-1000 LSHEQAATT
+1000 LSHEQSATT

>member
-1 MKPLR
+1 MLEQPQQQTLTLTDIQVFLEHIAPFDRLSPDDLQHWVGKMKPLR
-6 FRMGQKILVNTQLP
+6 FRMGQKILINSQLP
-20 ERVLVIFSGKVRL
+20 NHLLVIYSGKVRL
-33 VGIEPNTNKPVS
+33 VGIEASTSKPVS
-45 LQILESGAILGWISL
+45 LEVLEPGTLLGWISL
-60 LRDIPCETALA
+60 LRNIPCETAIA
-71 SEETICFFLPA
+71 SEETVCFVLPA
-82 ADFHDLL
+82 ADFNILIERHSDITE
-89 HQHPAVAAVFATPHR
+89 AFNTPQR
-104 SEIFDLIARYFQH
+104 AEVFDLITHYFQH
-117 QNIVLPKGR
+117 QNLVLPKDKALAR
-126 TLSQLS
+126 LT
-132 ERVWQDAI
+132 ERVWQDAVYARS
-140 ITHELPESLTTERFW
+140 LPNSLATDRFW
-155 FDTQATANLGIPLR
+155 FDSLVPAPEFGTPIHLDCPAPLV
-169 LDSRSNP
+169 LP
-176 HNSQPTSHTP
+176 A
-186 HPQRLIGLSAHLLNV
+186 RLIGLSANLLNV
-201 AEAIDDTWAET
+201 TDAFDDRWPETSTASAI
-212 TATSAVLVEYAPEL
+212 LVDYAPEL
-226 DLQITNTDFTVPPSQ
+226 DFQVTNSKFATPPNQ
-241 IAIAYS
+241 IAITYS
-247 DGKFPAVKGEGV
+247 DGKFPSVLGEGV
-259 REGILACFQMISLY
+259 REGILACFQMVSLY

-279 RETVQRIVDL
+279 RETVQRIVDM
-289 QLERNNRT
+289 QLERNNRAT
-297 SLQLCAAIAEV
+297 LQLCAAIAEV
-308 LGLMGRLMDI
+308 LGLMGRMMDI

-324 RIKNPAIIAWEDSF
+324 RIKNPTIIAWEDSF
-338 AVIYQVNDKEVV
+338 AVIYQVNDKEIV
-350 LGTPQTG
+350 LGTPQAG
-357 VEKIKLD
+357 VEKIKIE
-364 RFIALLEGG
+364 RFISLLGD
-373 ARGVGGRVWGVG
+373 A
-385 KQPRPN
+385 Q
-391 TLGLD
+391 
-396 ETSAPTPHTPHPTP
+396 TP
-410 TQQGNGEASIQVL
+410 IQVL

-428 KNVQR
+428 KNIQR

-445 KPESKVLVEVLIA
+445 KPEFKVLVEVLIA

-463 ILGLANPLLVQV
+463 LLGLANPLLVQV

-549 STRIAEI
+549 STRIVEI
-556 DKIRQFFTSTALS
+556 DKIRQFFTSTALT

-574 VFSVMYV
+574 VFSVMYI

-598 LPLFVLL
+598 LPLFVIL
-605 SLIVS
+605 SFIVS
-610 PIVRRQLRIK
+610 PIVRRQLRVK

-629 YLVEALGGIYTVK
+629 YLVEALNGIYTVK

-650 RNQWQTFYDRY
+650 RNQWQSFYDRY

-676 STSNFL
+676 SSSNFL
-682 NQLSSVLVLWV
+682 NQVSSILVLWV

-762 PLIQGKVVYE
+762 PIIQGKVIYE

-819 YDPTQGR
+819 YDPSQGR
-826 ITIDKYDIAKVE
+826 ITIDNYDIAKVE

-939 DTERQVCNNLVQNF
+939 DTERQVCKNLVHNF

-969 SADRILVMDKGI
+969 NADRILVMDKGI

-986 THAELTEQK
+986 THADLTAQK

>member
-1 MKPLR
+1 MNEPSTTITQADIQTFLEPIAPFDRLSPTDLQFWVGKVKPLR
-6 FRMGQKILVNTQLP
+6 FKMGQKILINTQLP
-20 ERVLVIFSGKVRL
+20 QHFLVIYTGKVRSI
-33 VGIEPNTNKPVS
+33 GIDSSTSKPVS
-45 LQILESGAILGWISL
+45 LQVLEPGALLGGISL
-60 LRDIPCETALA
+60 IRNLPCETALA
-71 SEETICFFLPA
+71 SEETVCFVLPA
-82 ADFHDLL
+82 DDFKDLL
-89 HQHPAVAAVFATPHR
+89 DRHPDLATVFDTPHR
-104 SEIFDLIARYFQH
+104 SEVFDLITHYFQH
-117 QNIVLPKGR
+117 QNLVLPKGKA
-126 TLSQLS
+126 LAQLT
-132 ERVWQDAI
+132 ERVWQDATI
-140 ITHELPESLTTERFW
+140 SQTLPDSLATERFW
-155 FDTQATANLGIPLR
+155 FDSLAPTPTFGRPLP
-169 LDSRSNP
+169 LD
-176 HNSQPTSHTP
+176 HQTP
-186 HPQRLIGLSAHLLNV
+186 LSPKSRLIGLTSHLLTTTD
-201 AEAIDDTWAET
+201 ILDDTWSE
-212 TATSAVLVEYAPEL
+212 TSAISAILVEYAPDL
-226 DLQITNTDFTVPPSQ
+226 DFQVTNSEFATPPSQ
-241 IAIAYS
+241 IAITYS
-247 DGKFPAVKGEGV
+247 DGKFPSVLGEGL
-259 REGILACFQMISLY
+259 RAEILACFQMISLY

-279 RETVQRIVDL
+279 PETVQRIVDMQLARNGKATL
-289 QLERNNRT
+289 QLG
-297 SLQLCAAIAEV
+297 AGIAEV

-318 PANQIC
+318 PAHQIC
-324 RIKNPAIIAWEDSF
+324 RIQNPALIAWEESF
-338 AVIYQVNDKEVV
+338 AVIYQVTDRQVV
-350 LGTPQTG
+350 LGTPQHG
-357 VEKIKLD
+357 VEKIEME
-364 RFIALLEGG
+364 RFISIVGGGKGQGEGG
-373 ARGVGGRVWGVG
+373 KG
-385 KQPRPN
+385 
-391 TLGLD
+391 D
-396 ETSAPTPHTPHPTP
+396 S
-410 TQQGNGEASIQVL
+410 SIQVL

-445 KPESKVLVEVLIA
+445 KPESKVLVEVLVA

-482 QNSAPTLAIFGILLI
+482 QNSPSTLAIFGILLI
-497 VVALFENILTS
+497 VVAFFENILTS

-520 IDLNLAAKI
+520 IDLNLAARI

-535 LPLSYFD
+535 LPLSFFD

-549 STRIAEI
+549 STRIVEI
-556 DKIRQFFTSTALS
+556 DKIRQFFTSTALT

-574 VFSVMYV
+574 VFSVMYI

-598 LPLFVLL
+598 LPFFVLL
-605 SLIVS
+605 SFIVS
-610 PIVRRQLRIK
+610 PIVRRQLRVK

-629 YLVEALGGIYTVK
+629 YLVEALSGIYTVK
-642 AQSMERRS
+642 AQSMERRT
-650 RNQWQTFYDRY
+650 RNQWQSFYDRY
-661 VAASFNSIITYTLAG
+661 VAASFNSIITHTLAG
-676 STSNFL
+676 SMSNFL

-742 SDIVDSPLEVEEENR
+742 SDIVDSPLEVEAENR

-772 DLTFQFTS
+772 DLVFQFTS

-789 NLTFEAGS
+789 NLTFAAGS

-819 YDPTQGR
+819 YDPSQGR
-826 ITIDKYDIAKVE
+826 ITIDNYDIAKVE

-859 VQENIA
+859 VQDNIS

-939 DTERQVCNNLVQNF
+939 DTERQVCHNLVHNF

-969 SADRILVMDKGI
+969 NADRILVMDKGI

-986 THAELTEQK
+986 THGELTAQK

-1000 LSHEQAATT
+1000 LSNEQAATT
-1009 DSN
+1009 EGG

>member
-1 MKPLR
+1 MLDQQTLTHTDIQIFLEKIAPFDRLSPTDLQHWVGRMKPLR
-6 FRMGQKILVNTQLP
+6 FRMGQKILINTQLP
-20 ERVLVIFSGKVRL
+20 NHILVIYSGKVRL
-33 VGIEPNTNKPVS
+33 IGIESSTSKPAS
-45 LQILESGAILGWISL
+45 LQVLEPGALLGGISL
-60 LRDIPCETALA
+60 IRNIPCETALA
-71 SEETICFFLPA
+71 SEETVCFVLPA
-82 ADFHDLL
+82 ADFHDLIER
-89 HQHPAVAAVFATPHR
+89 HPDLTDVFDTPHR
-104 SEIFDLIARYFQH
+104 SEVFDLITRYFQH
-117 QNIVLPKGR
+117 QNLALPKGNA
-126 TLSQLS
+126 LAQLT
-132 ERVWQDAI
+132 ERVWQDAVH
-140 ITHELPESLTTERFW
+140 TRSLPNSLATERFW
-155 FDTQATANLGIPLR
+155 FDSLVPTPEFGTPIH
-169 LDSRSNP
+169 LDRP
-176 HNSQPTSHTP
+176 APIVLP
-186 HPQRLIGLSAHLLNV
+186 ARLIGLSAHLLNV
-201 AEAIDDTWAET
+201 TDAFDDTWAET
-212 TATSAVLVEYAPEL
+212 SAKSAILVDYAPEL
-226 DLQITNTDFTVPPSQ
+226 DFQVTNSEFATPPSQ
-241 IAIAYS
+241 LAVAYS
-247 DGKFPAVKGEGV
+247 DGKYPAVLGEGV

-279 RETVQRIVDL
+279 RETVQRIVDM
-289 QLERNNRT
+289 QLERNNCAT
-297 SLQLCAAIAEV
+297 LQLCAAIAEV
-308 LGLMGRLMDI
+308 LGLMGRTMDI

-350 LGTPQTG
+350 LGTPQAG
-357 VEKIKLD
+357 VEKIKID
-364 RFIALLEGG
+364 RFISLVEGG
-373 ARGVGGRVWGVG
+373 KGKGEGGKEDGSV
-385 KQPRPN
+385 Q
-391 TLGLD
+391 
-396 ETSAPTPHTPHPTP
+396 
-410 TQQGNGEASIQVL
+410 IL

-428 KNVQR
+428 KNIQR

-445 KPESKVLVEVLIA
+445 KPESKVLVEVLVA

-463 ILGLANPLLVQV
+463 LLGLANPLLVQV

-549 STRIAEI
+549 STRIVEI
-556 DKIRQFFTSTALS
+556 DKIRQFFTSTALT

-574 VFSVMYV
+574 VFSIMYV

-598 LPLFVLL
+598 LPFFVLL
-605 SLIVS
+605 SFIVS
-610 PIVRRQLRIK
+610 PIVRRQLRVK

-629 YLVEALGGIYTVK
+629 YLVEALSGIYTVK

-797 FVGIVGQSGS
+797 FIGIVGQSGS
-807 GKSTLMKMLPRL
+807 GKSTLMKLLPRL

-826 ITIDKYDIAKVE
+826 ITIDNYDIAKVE

-859 VQENIA
+859 VQDNIA

-939 DTERQVCNNLVQNF
+939 DTERQVCNNLVHNF

-969 SADRILVMDKGI
+969 NADRILVMDKGI

-986 THAELTEQK
+986 THDELTAQK

-1000 LSHEQAATT
+1000 LSHEQSATT

>member
-1 MKPLR
+1 LA
-6 FRMGQKILVNTQLP
+6 
-20 ERVLVIFSGKVRL
+20 RL
-33 VGIEPNTNKPVS
+33 T
-45 LQILESGAILGWISL
+45 
-60 LRDIPCETALA
+60 
-71 SEETICFFLPA
+71 
-82 ADFHDLL
+82 
-89 HQHPAVAAVFATPHR
+89 
-104 SEIFDLIARYFQH
+104 
-117 QNIVLPKGR
+117 
-126 TLSQLS
+126 

-140 ITHELPESLTTERFW
+140 HARSLPNSLATERFW
-155 FDTQATANLGIPLR
+155 FDSLVSAPEFGTPIH
-169 LDSRSNP
+169 LD
-176 HNSQPTSHTP
+176 
-186 HPQRLIGLSAHLLNV
+186 HPAPIVLPARLIGLSAHLLNV
-201 AEAIDDTWAET
+201 TDAFDDEWSE
-212 TATSAVLVEYAPEL
+212 TSAVSAILVDYAPEL
-226 DLQITNTDFTVPPSQ
+226 DFQVTNSEFATPQSQ

-247 DGKFPAVKGEGV
+247 DGKFPTVLGEGI
-259 REGILACFQMISLY
+259 REGILACFQMVSLY

-279 RETVQRIVDL
+279 RETVQRIVDM
-289 QLERNNRT
+289 QLERNNRVT
-297 SLQLCAAIAEV
+297 LQLCAAIAEV

-324 RIKNPAIIAWEDSF
+324 RIKNPAMIAWEDSF
-338 AVIYQVNDKEVV
+338 AVIYQVNDREIV
-350 LGTPQTG
+350 LGTPQSG
-357 VEKIKLD
+357 VEKIKIE
-364 RFIALLEGG
+364 RFISLLGD
-373 ARGVGGRVWGVG
+373 A
-385 KQPRPN
+385 Q
-391 TLGLD
+391 
-396 ETSAPTPHTPHPTP
+396 
-410 TQQGNGEASIQVL
+410 TQVQVL

-463 ILGLANPLLVQV
+463 LLGLANPLLVQV

-549 STRIAEI
+549 STRIVEI
-556 DKIRQFFTSTALS
+556 DKIRQFFTSTALT

-574 VFSVMYV
+574 VFSVMYI

-598 LPLFVLL
+598 LPLFVIL
-605 SLIVS
+605 SFIVS
-610 PIVRRQLRIK
+610 PIVRRQLRVK

-629 YLVEALGGIYTVK
+629 YLVEALSGIYTVK

-676 STSNFL
+676 SSSNFL
-682 NQLSSVLVLWV
+682 NQVSSILVLWV

-742 SDIVDSPLEVEEENR
+742 SDIVDSPLEVEEDNR

-772 DLTFQFTS
+772 DLLFQFTS

-819 YDPTQGR
+819 YDPNQGR
-826 ITIDKYDIAKVE
+826 ITIDNYDIAKVE

-939 DTERQVCNNLVQNF
+939 DTERQVCNNLVHNF

-986 THAELTEQK
+986 THAELTQQK

-1009 DSN
+1009 ESN

>member
-1 MKPLR
+1 MLERPQQTLTPTDIQTFLEHIAPFDRLSPDDLQYWVGKMKPLR
-6 FRMGQKILVNTQLP
+6 FRMGQKILINSQLP
-20 ERVLVIFSGKVRL
+20 NHLLVIYSGKVRL
-33 VGIEPNTNKPVS
+33 VGVEPSTSKPVS
-45 LQILESGAILGWISL
+45 LQVLEPGTLLGGISL
-60 LRDIPCETALA
+60 LRNIPCETALA
-71 SEETICFFLPA
+71 SEETVCFVLPA
-82 ADFHDLL
+82 GDFHDLL
-89 HQHPAVAAVFATPHR
+89 DRHPDLTEVFDTPHR
-104 SEIFDLIARYFQH
+104 AEVFDLITHYFQH
-117 QNIVLPKGR
+117 QNLALPKGKA
-126 TLSQLS
+126 LAQLT
-132 ERVWQDAI
+132 ERVWQDAV
-140 ITHELPESLTTERFW
+140 HARSLPNSLATERFW
-155 FDTQATANLGIPLR
+155 FDSLVPAPEFGTPIH
-169 LDSRSNP
+169 LDCP
-176 HNSQPTSHTP
+176 APIVLP
-186 HPQRLIGLSAHLLNV
+186 ARLIGLSAHLLNV
-201 AEAIDDTWAET
+201 TDAFDDKWSE
-212 TATSAVLVEYAPEL
+212 TSAVSAIFVDYAPEL
-226 DLQITNTDFTVPPSQ
+226 DFQVTNSEFATPPSQ
-241 IAIAYS
+241 IAITYS
-247 DGKFPAVKGEGV
+247 DGKFPAVLGEGV
-259 REGILACFQMISLY
+259 REGILACFQMVSLY

-279 RETVQRIVDL
+279 RETVQRIVDM
-289 QLERNNRT
+289 QLERNNRAT
-297 SLQLCAAIAEV
+297 LQLCAAIAEV
-308 LGLMGRLMDI
+308 LGLMGRMMDI

-338 AVIYQVNDKEVV
+338 AVVYQVNDREIV
-350 LGTPQTG
+350 LGTPQAG
-357 VEKIKLD
+357 VERIKIE
-364 RFIALLEGG
+364 RFISLVGSG
-373 ARGVGGRVWGVG
+373 GVGELGSGGVDP
-385 KQPRPN
+385 QR
-391 TLGLD
+391 
-396 ETSAPTPHTPHPTP
+396 
-410 TQQGNGEASIQVL
+410 SIQVL

-463 ILGLANPLLVQV
+463 LLGLANPLLVQV

-549 STRIAEI
+549 STRIVEI
-556 DKIRQFFTSTALS
+556 DKIRQFFTSTALT

-574 VFSVMYV
+574 VFSVMYI

-598 LPLFVLL
+598 LPLFVIL
-605 SLIVS
+605 SFIVS
-610 PIVRRQLRIK
+610 PIVRRQLRVK

-629 YLVEALGGIYTVK
+629 YLVEALSGIYTVK

-650 RNQWQTFYDRY
+650 RNQWQSFYDRY

-676 STSNFL
+676 SSSNFL
-682 NQLSSVLVLWV
+682 NQVSSILVLWV

-762 PLIQGKVVYE
+762 PIIQGKVVYE

-819 YDPTQGR
+819 YDPSQGR
-826 ITIDKYDIAKVE
+826 ITIDNYDIAKVE

-859 VQENIA
+859 VQDNIA

-969 SADRILVMDKGI
+969 NADRILVMDKGI

-986 THAELTEQK
+986 THEELTQQR
-995 GLYYC
+995 GIYYC
-1000 LSHEQAATT
+1000 LSHEQSATT

>member
-1 MKPLR
+1 MNSLSSQSTISRTDIQAFLRSIAPFHHLSDNDLAAWASKMKPLR
-6 FRMGQKILVNTQLP
+6 FRMGQKMLIKEQLP
-20 ERVLVIFSGKVRL
+20 SHIVIVLTGKVRL
-33 VGIEPNTNKPVS
+33 VGMEPSTGKPVS
-45 LQILESGAILGWISL
+45 LQVLEPGAMLGWVSIM
-60 LRDIPCETALA
+60 RQIPCETALA
-71 SEETICFFLPA
+71 SEETICLVLPA
-82 ADFHDLL
+82 TDFIPLL
-89 HQHPAVAAVFATPHR
+89 QQHPLVAKELATPHI
-104 SEIFDLIARYFQH
+104 SEVFDLVTRYWQH
-117 QNIVLPKGR
+117 QNVAIPKDDDLGQLIR
-126 TLSQLS
+126 T
-132 ERVWQDAI
+132 VWQEAI
-140 ITHELPESLTTERFW
+140 VSHELPDSFSNESIELIDRIW
-155 FDTQATANLGIPLR
+155 FDSQAEQTTLGLPITSNLPNSHHLQRRLVGINQNLLLAEIIADDRPDYSSAITA
-169 LDSRSNP
+169 
-176 HNSQPTSHTP
+176 
-186 HPQRLIGLSAHLLNV
+186 
-201 AEAIDDTWAET
+201 E
-212 TATSAVLVEYAPEL
+212 LVDYAPEL
-226 DLQITNTDFTVPPSQ
+226 DFQVTNTDFTPQTQLKVEHN
-241 IAIAYS
+241 
-247 DGKFPAVKGEGV
+247 GKFPAVRGEGV
-259 REGILACFQMISLY
+259 RDGILACFQMLSIY

-279 RETVQRIVDL
+279 RDTVQRIVDM
-289 QLERNNRT
+289 QLSRNNQA
-297 SLQLCAAIAEV
+297 SLQLCNAIADV

-318 PANQIC
+318 PAQQIC
-324 RIKNPAIIAWEDSF
+324 RLKNPAIIPWEDSY
-338 AVIYQVNDKEVV
+338 AVIYQANEQEIV
-350 LGTPQTG
+350 LGTPQAG
-357 VEKIKLD
+357 VQKI
-364 RFIALLEGG
+364 RFQQFVKIIGDA
-373 ARGVGGRVWGVG
+373 
-385 KQPRPN
+385 K
-391 TLGLD
+391 
-396 ETSAPTPHTPHPTP
+396 TP
-410 TQQGNGEASIQVL
+410 IQIL
-423 LLLET
+423 LLQET
-428 KNVQR
+428 KNIQR
-433 QKFDLAWFIPYL
+433 QKFGLSWFVPYL
-445 KPESKVLVEVLIA
+445 QPEAKVLVEVLIA

-482 QNSAPTLAIFGILLI
+482 QNSASTLAVFGILLI
-497 VVALFENILTS
+497 IVAFFESILTS

-520 IDLNLAAKI
+520 IDLALAAKI

-556 DKIRQFFTSTALS
+556 DKIRQFFTSTALT

-574 VFSVMYV
+574 AFSSIYIVVMV
-581 GVMLLYSPFLT
+581 IYSPLLT

-598 LPLFVLL
+598 IPLFVIL
-605 SLIVS
+605 SIVVS
-610 PIVRRQLRIK
+610 PIVRRQLRVK
-620 AECNAQNQS
+620 AECNARNQS

-661 VAASFNSIITYTLAG
+661 VAASFNSTITFTLAG
-676 STSNFL
+676 SSSNFL
-682 NQLSSVLVLWV
+682 NQLSSLLVLWV
-693 GASLVLD
+693 GAYLVLD
-700 SKLTLGQLIAFRIIA
+700 HQLTLGQLIAFRIIA

-742 SDIVDSPLEVEEENR
+742 GDIVDSPLEVEDDNR

-762 PLIQGKVVYE
+762 PLIQGQVTYE
-772 DLTFQFTS
+772 DLTFQFTN

-789 NLTFEAGS
+789 NLTFQPGS

-807 GKSTLMKMLPRL
+807 GKSTLMKLLPRL
-819 YDPTQGR
+819 YEPTQGR
-826 ITIDKYDIAKVE
+826 ITIDNYDISKVE

-890 SLPNGYNTRVGER
+890 TLPNGYNTRVGER

-939 DTERQVCNNLVQNF
+939 DTERQVCQNLVNNF

-969 SADRILVMDKGI
+969 DADQILVLDKGV
-981 VAEVG
+981 VAEIG
-986 THAELTEQK
+986 THLELVQK
-995 GLYYC
+995 RGIYYC
-1000 LSHEQAATT
+1000 LSHDRSANV
-1009 DSN
+1009 DLN

>member
-1 MKPLR
+1 MLDQQTLTHTDIQTFLEGIVPFDRISPTELQYWVGKIKPLR
-6 FRMGQKILVNTQLP
+6 FRMGQKILINTQLP
-20 ERVLVIFSGKVRL
+20 NHLLVIYSGKVRL
-33 VGIEPNTNKPVS
+33 IGIESATSKPVS
-45 LQILESGAILGWISL
+45 LQVLEPGTLLGGISL
-60 LRDIPCETALA
+60 VRNIPCETALA
-71 SEETICFFLPA
+71 SEETVCFVLPA
-82 ADFHDLL
+82 TDFEELL
-89 HQHPAVAAVFATPHR
+89 DRHPELTEFFDTPHQA
-104 SEIFDLIARYFQH
+104 EVFDLITHYFQH
-117 QNIVLPKGR
+117 QNLALPRGKALAR
-126 TLSQLS
+126 LT
-132 ERVWQDAI
+132 ERVWADAVCARS
-140 ITHELPESLTTERFW
+140 LPNSLATERFW
-155 FDTQATANLGIPLR
+155 FDSLVPAPEFGTPIH
-169 LDSRSNP
+169 LDRP
-176 HNSQPTSHTP
+176 VPIVLP
-186 HPQRLIGLSAHLLNV
+186 ARLIGLSAHLLNITD
-201 AEAIDDTWAET
+201 AFDDKWSE
-212 TATSAVLVEYAPEL
+212 TSAVSAILVDYAPEL
-226 DLQITNTDFTVPPSQ
+226 EFQVTNSEFATPPSQ
-241 IAIAYS
+241 IAITYS
-247 DGKFPAVKGEGV
+247 DGKFPSVLGQGV
-259 REGILACFQMISLY
+259 REGILACFQMVSLF

-279 RETVQRIVDL
+279 RETVQRLVDM
-289 QLERNNRT
+289 QLERNNRAT
-297 SLQLCAAIAEV
+297 IQLCAAIAEV

-318 PANQIC
+318 PANQIS

-338 AVIYQVNDKEVV
+338 AVIYQVNDREVI
-350 LGTPQTG
+350 LGTPQSG
-357 VEKIKLD
+357 VEKIRLD
-364 RFIALLEGG
+364 RFISLMGEGKGEGG
-373 ARGVGGRVWGVG
+373 KG
-385 KQPRPN
+385 K
-391 TLGLD
+391 
-396 ETSAPTPHTPHPTP
+396 
-410 TQQGNGEASIQVL
+410 GEASIQVL

-463 ILGLANPLLVQV
+463 LLGLANPLLVQV

-497 VVALFENILTS
+497 VVALFENTLTS

-549 STRIAEI
+549 STRIVEI
-556 DKIRQFFTSTALS
+556 DKIRQFFTSTALT

-574 VFSVMYV
+574 VFSVMYI

-598 LPLFVLL
+598 LPLFVIL
-605 SLIVS
+605 SFIVS

-629 YLVEALGGIYTVK
+629 YLVEALSGIYTVK

-676 STSNFL
+676 SSSNFL
-682 NQLSSVLVLWV
+682 NQVSSILVLWV

-742 SDIVDSPLEVEEENR
+742 SDIVDAPLEVEEENR

-772 DLTFQFTS
+772 DLVFQFTS

-819 YDPTQGR
+819 YDPNQGR
-826 ITIDKYDIAKVE
+826 ITIDNYDIAKVE

-859 VQENIA
+859 VQDNIA

-875 IINAAKIAVAHDFIM
+875 IITAAKIAVAHDFIM

-969 SADRILVMDKGI
+969 NADRILVMDKGI

-986 THAELTEQK
+986 THEELTKQR

>member
-1 MKPLR
+1 MLEQQTLTPTDIQTFLEHIAPFDRLSPTDLQHWVGKMKPLR
-6 FRMGQKILVNTQLP
+6 FRMGQKILINSQLP
-20 ERVLVIFSGKVRL
+20 NHLLAIYSGKVRL
-33 VGIEPNTNKPVS
+33 VGIEPSTSKPVS
-45 LQILESGAILGWISL
+45 LEVSEPGALLGGISL
-60 LRDIPCETALA
+60 LRNIPCETALA
-71 SEETICFFLPA
+71 SEETVCFVLPA
-82 ADFHDLL
+82 NDFNDLIDR
-89 HQHPAVAAVFATPHR
+89 HPELTEFFDTPHK
-104 SEIFDLIARYFQH
+104 SEVFDLITHYFQH
-117 QNIVLPKGR
+117 QNLALPKGKA
-126 TLSQLS
+126 LAQLT
-132 ERVWQDAI
+132 ERVWQDAVH
-140 ITHELPESLTTERFW
+140 TRSLPNSLATARFW
-155 FDTQATANLGIPLR
+155 FDSLVPAPEFGTPIQ
-169 LDSRSNP
+169 LDRP
-176 HNSQPTSHTP
+176 APIVLP
-186 HPQRLIGLSAHLLNV
+186 ARLIGISADLLNV
-201 AEAIDDTWAET
+201 TEVIDDTWAET
-212 TATSAVLVEYAPEL
+212 SAASAILVDYAPEL
-226 DLQITNTDFTVPPSQ
+226 DFQVTNSEFATPPSQ
-241 IAIAYS
+241 LAVAYS
-247 DGKFPAVKGEGV
+247 DGKFPAVLGEGV
-259 REGILACFQMISLY
+259 REGILACFQMVSLY

-279 RETVQRIVDL
+279 RETVQRLVDM
-289 QLERNNRT
+289 QLERNNRAT
-297 SLQLCAAIAEV
+297 LQLCAAIAEV
-308 LGLMGRLMDI
+308 LGLMGRMMDI
-318 PANQIC
+318 PANQIS

-350 LGTPQTG
+350 LGTPQAG
-357 VEKIKLD
+357 VEKIKID
-364 RFIALLEGG
+364 RFISLLGD
-373 ARGVGGRVWGVG
+373 A
-385 KQPRPN
+385 Q
-391 TLGLD
+391 
-396 ETSAPTPHTPHPTP
+396 TSV
-410 TQQGNGEASIQVL
+410 QVL

-428 KNVQR
+428 KNIQR

-463 ILGLANPLLVQV
+463 LLGLANPLLVQV

-549 STRIAEI
+549 STRIVEI
-556 DKIRQFFTSTALS
+556 DKIRQFFTSTALT

-574 VFSVMYV
+574 VFSVMYI

-605 SLIVS
+605 SFIVS
-610 PIVRRQLRIK
+610 PIVRRQLRVK

-629 YLVEALGGIYTVK
+629 YLVEALSGIYTVK

-650 RNQWQTFYDRY
+650 RNQWQSFYDRY

-797 FVGIVGQSGS
+797 FIGIVGQSGS
-807 GKSTLMKMLPRL
+807 GKSTLMKLLPRL

-826 ITIDKYDIAKVE
+826 ITIDNYDIAKVE

-969 SADRILVMDKGI
+969 NANRILVMDKGI

-986 THAELTEQK
+986 THAELTQQK
-995 GLYYC
+995 GIYYC
-1000 LSHEQAATT
+1000 LSHEQSATT